1 MSSRIARLLIGMAV
15 AVAIV
20 PLGIGAVGSAAA
32 HPSGLR
38 LAAQDCLTNR
48 SESPV
53 SETDARYAGR
63 RDRREAAPAT
73 GLLGLTGLSRKF
85 YPAGVAPRG
94 LTPHVLLPWI
104 TARYDPADVRRAI
117 AGAILWKGDDA
128 RDNTADVLRGRA
140 LAAGCHFGQ
149 SCPAA

>member
-48 SESPV
+48 SDSPV

-63 RDRREAAPAT
+63 RERREAAPAT
-73 GLLGLTGLSRKF
+73 GLLGLTSC
-85 YPAGVAPRG
+85 
-94 LTPHVLLPWI
+94 
-104 TARYDPADVRRAI
+104 RASF
-117 AGAILWKGDDA
+117 
-128 RDNTADVLRGRA
+128 TRGRCPPRPSVA
-140 LAAGCHFGQ
+140 HLKFLSVFAASSHRNVKCKATLG
-149 SCPAA
+149 S